1 MSSSML
7 KKDVSAY
14 QRWEMASFGE
24 TRPSHIAVAKIETPE
39 VIPTPTITQE
49 EIDQIKAN
57 AQSEGYAAG
66 YQEAYEKGLHEGQK
80 AGMQIAEDSMK
91 VHIEAME
98 NLARN
103 FIGEIDRAGKNTGQE
118 LLDLAISLA
127 ENILKTKLELDQ
139 EAILPIVEEAI
150 AQVPTIQQ
158 PANILLHP
166 EDAATVKHIMG
177 EALNSDGWKIVADA
191 QLERGDC
198 KIETAYNMVDATIE
212 TRWNTLKDLIHPQMK
227 SATSS

>member
-1 MSSSML
+1 MSSAAI

-24 TRPSHIAVAKIETPE
+24 TRPSHITVAKIEVPE
-39 VIPTPTITQE
+39 AVVAPSITAQE
-49 EIDQIKAN
+49 IEQIKAH
-57 AQSEGYAAG
+57 AQSEGYSTG
-66 YQEAYEKGLHEGQK
+66 YQEAYEKGLHEGQA
-80 AGMQIAEDSMK
+80 AGMKLAEDSMRE
-91 VHIEAME
+91 HIQAMKQ
-98 NLARN
+98 LAEN
-103 FIGEIDRAGKNTGQE
+103 FIREIDQAGKNTGQE
-118 LLDLAISLA
+118 LLELAISLA
-127 ENILKTKLELDQ
+127 ENILKTKLELDR

-166 EDAATVKHIMG
+166 QDALTIKQIMG
-177 EALNSDGWKIVADA
+177 EALHSDGWKIVSDN

-212 TRWNTLKDLIHPQMK
+212 TRWSTLKELIQPKLK
-227 SATSS
+227 SAM